1 MSVRIGDIASAR
13 CPYCQDLLG
22 AERLMEEKAQLID
35 ELDTDPE
42 VMSARMIFVLL
53 TLVFWPFGITYALW
67 KWHTSHAS
75 G

>member
-42 VMSARMIFVLL
+42 VMSARMI
-53 TLVFWPFGITYALW
+53 TYALW